1 MLYVPRD
8 SSFISIYFF
17 VLNLNCWF
25 SAFSNKFCYFWIFSH
40 YTIIIKV
47 KLSIIFCL
55 CSEDVY
61 LSLGISLPVLF
72 ETISEFFCCDFLW
85 FFDIALLYYYLNLS
99 SSIISCLVSGDI
111 NLSLGIFYHV
121 IFGCIEWG
129 FLSVFRNFCNFV
141 GNFVTTNLILSFFLF
156 LVLSASVADVLAW
169 SRGFWLSLQ
178 LTFLLIF
185 LPIFLPIFL
194 VKDKNQ

>member
-17 VLNLNCWF
+17 VLNLNCSF
-25 SAFSNKFCYFWIFSH
+25 SAFSNKFCYFWIFSR

-72 ETISEFFCCDFLW
+72 ETISEFFCCDFFW
-85 FFDIALLYYYLNLS
+85 FFDIPLLYYYLNLS
-99 SSIISCLVSGDI
+99 SSIISCLVSGYK
-111 NLSLGIFYHV
+111 SFFRY
-121 IFGCIEWG
+121 
-129 FLSVFRNFCNFV
+129 FLSCDLWLYQMGFFV
-141 GNFVTTNLILSFFLF
+141 SF
-156 LVLSASVADVLAW
+156 
-169 SRGFWLSLQ
+169 
-178 LTFLLIF
+178 
-185 LPIFLPIFL
+185 
-194 VKDKNQ
+194 